1 MVVYWGLGEES
12 RAGGQ
17 ETRARARDE
26 GPEARD
32 RGTRGQETRAR
43 GRGPGAYRGRYGI
56 ACEGACR
63 VRGSSGRHGLSADI
77 RKAAPWEPLAVSW
90 CPGRDLNPHTFRQ
103 RFLRPS
109 CLPFHHPGVCASTQY
124 SGNAVRRREET
135 VEGPH
140 ADVTR
145 GGVGSATV
153 VFDAGS
159 AVAVAAHRREEVPG
173 RSWRWHGAP
182 SHGANVWARS
192 ARPIR
197 TTA

>member
-1 MVVYWGLGEES
+1 MVAYWGLGEES
-12 RAGGQ
+12 RVGDRDPG
-17 ETRARARDE
+17 ARDQGPGTGVRGPRDE
-26 GPEARD
+26 G
-32 RGTRGQETRAR
+32 Q
-43 GRGPGAYRGRYGI
+43 GPGAW
-56 ACEGACR
+56 CLSWTLWHR
-63 VRGSSGRHGLSADI
+63 VRGSSGRHGLSAGI

-109 CLPFHHPGVCASTQY
+109 CLPFHHPGLGASTQY

-140 ADVTR
+140 AGATR

-173 RSWRWHGAP
+173 RSWR
-182 SHGANVWARS
+182 
-192 ARPIR
+192 
-197 TTA
+197 